1 MGKRNLV
8 VILVLTLVVAFTGC
22 KKDNSAA
29 NTYALNVSATNGTV
43 IRNPDQSTY
52 IEGTTVQLT
61 AMPGSGYKFASW
73 SGDATGSANTITVTV
88 TSNKN
93 ITANFTSLTGLVVDA
108 KSKGAKGDGVTDDTA
123 ALQAAVDQVAG
134 TGGIA
139 FVPDGTYLINPAKHL
154 NLKSNMTLSL
164 SAGALLK
171 AIPVSTDGSAVVQL
185 NNIQDV
191 TITGGTIE
199 GERNGHTGAAVS
211 GDGHGHGINI
221 QGAANI
227 VVKDLT
233 AKNCWGDGIYVGKG
247 TTVETKNVI
256 IDHVISDNNRRQGLS
271 VVMGDGIVIRNSVF
285 KNTNGT
291 APQAGI
297 DLEPN
302 VGFAVRNVQIL
313 NCQVLNNTGTGIILW
328 VDPTFTN
335 TILDNVTVD
344 GNTVADNG
352 LETPQGIAMVC
363 RTAQKITNNIIRNNY
378 KYGIS
383 FEGTSGGFITGN
395 IISNTRTDAGAGV
408 GGIYFRPGTAARPA
422 ATNYAV
428 TGNTITGHTQ
438 NMRVGD
444 ASNIVHPNTVGT
456 ISLSAA
462 AYTVAENVASKTAT
476 VTVTRI
482 GSGPGY
488 GAATVKYATSNGTA
502 TAGSDYTATSGT
514 ISWADGDVADKTFT
528 VTITND
534 TLTEGPETV
543 NITLSDLVGALA
555 GANKSAVLTITE

>member
-1 MGKRNLV
+1 MKLIAIFVLALV
-8 VILVLTLVVAFTGC
+8 IAFASC

-29 NTYALNVSATNGTV
+29 SNYALNVSAANGNVTK
-43 IRNPDQSTY
+43 NPDQPTY

-61 AMPGSGYKFASW
+61 ATPNSGYKFASW
-73 SGDATGSANTITVTV
+73 SSDASGSTNPVTVTM

-93 ITANFTSLTGLVVDA
+93 ITANFTGNTGQVVDA

-191 TITGGTIE
+191 TVMGGTIE

-227 VVKDLT
+227 VIKDLT
-233 AKNCWGDGIYVGKG
+233 AKNCWGDGVYVGKG

-256 IDHVISDNNRRQGLS
+256 IDNIISDNNRRQGLS
-271 VVMGDGIVIRNSVF
+271 VVMGDGIVIKNSVF

-302 VGFAVRNVQIL
+302 VNFTVRNVQIL

-344 GNTVADNG
+344 GNTIADNG
-352 LETPQGIAMVC
+352 LATPQGIAMVC

-383 FEGTSGGFITGN
+383 FEGTSGGSITGN
-395 IISNTRTDAGAGV
+395 IITNTRTDAGAGI
-408 GGIYFRPGTAARPA
+408 GGIYFRPGTASRPA
-422 ATNYAV
+422 ATNYTV
-428 TGNTITGHTQ
+428 LGNTITGHTQ
-438 NMRVGD
+438 NMRIGD
-444 ASNIVHPNTVGT
+444 ASNIVHPNTVGA

-462 AYTVAENVASKTAT
+462 TYTVAENTVSKTAT

-488 GAATVKYATSNGTA
+488 GAATLNYATSNGTA
-502 TAGSDYTATSGT
+502 VAGSDYTATSGT
-514 ISWADGDVADKTFT
+514 LSWADGDLSDKTFT
-528 VTITND
+528 VAITGD
-534 TLTEGPETV
+534 ALTEGPETI
-543 NITLSDLVGALA
+543 NITLSDVVGALA
-555 GANKSAVLTITE
+555 GTNKSAVLTITE